1 MAMTALRSAIHGGSD
16 ARLAPRIATVL
27 LVKIVG
33 LAVIWLLFVRDQR
46 APVDARSTAAVF
58 GLAGAPSDS
67 KLRTEGQAHGR

>member
-1 MAMTALRSAIHGGSD
+1 MAMTAFRSAIHGGSD
-16 ARLAPRIATVL
+16 ARLAPGIAAVL

-46 APVDARSTAAVF
+46 PVVDARSTAMAF

-67 KLRTEGQAHGR
+67 NPKPEGQAHGR